1 MSTGTKSSVLPV
13 RNKGRTL
20 NQRGSRW
27 RHRVPYLVMV
37 PALLFLLAV
46 SIVPLLYSLVVSL
59 LRFNLMNLDRTG
71 FVGLRNF
78 QLILESPDFWNSLRV
93 TLQFVVIA
101 VGLELILGL
110 GLALVLSRNVPGI
123 GFFRS
128 FILVPLALAPVVVG
142 LLWRFMLNTESG
154 VLNWLISLFGFSRT
168 DFLSNTT
175 LAMPVIALVD
185 VWQWTP
191 FMFLIMLAAIQALPH
206 EPFEAAAIDGASTW
220 QSIVH
225 IALPMLRYPILVAV
239 LLRTIDAFRV
249 YDLIFMMTRG
259 GPINATDTLSWS
271 VYNVGFR
278 NFNMGYAAALSWII
292 LIIVTVIV
300 TIFIRL
306 ITGGG
311 EQPA

>member
-1 MSTGTKSSVLPV
+1 MV
-13 RNKGRTL
+13 
-20 NQRGSRW
+20 
-27 RHRVPYLVMV
+27 VP
-37 PALLFLLAV
+37 
-46 SIVPLLYSLVVSL
+46 I
-59 LRFNLMNLDRTG
+59 
-71 FVGLRNF
+71 
-78 QLILESPDFWNSLRV
+78 
-93 TLQFVVIA
+93 
-101 VGLELILGL
+101 
-110 GLALVLSRNVPGI
+110 
-123 GFFRS
+123 
-128 FILVPLALAPVVVG
+128 VVG
-142 LLWRFMLNTESG
+142 LTWRMLWDNQYGAINQTLSWIAGYEVNIIWLGHRNTA
-154 VLNWLISLFGFSRT
+154 LF
-168 DFLSNTT
+168 
-175 LAMPVIALVD
+175 AMIVTD

-220 QSIVH
+220 QSIIH
-225 IALPMLRYPILVAV
+225 IALPMLHYPILVAV

-306 ITGGG
+306 LAGRGD
-311 EQPA
+311 QSA